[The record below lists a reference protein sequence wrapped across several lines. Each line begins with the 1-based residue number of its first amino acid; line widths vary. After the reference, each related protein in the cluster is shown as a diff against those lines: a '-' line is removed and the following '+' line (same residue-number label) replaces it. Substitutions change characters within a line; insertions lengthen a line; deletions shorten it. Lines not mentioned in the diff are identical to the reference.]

1 LRLCGQWQLVHL
13 VASELGWGAVSMA
26 LDQPVFIV
34 GPPEVDQG
42 QVELL
47 DGLEGPDPEQV
58 LLQGADESLG
68 AAVALRRSDEGRGGC
83 GAEPGDFLS

>member
-1 LRLCGQWQLVHL
+1 
-13 VASELGWGAVSMA
+13 VAMP
-26 LDQPVFIV
+26 LDQPVFVV

-42 QVELL
+42 QAEFL
-47 DGLEGPDPEQV
+47 DGAECPDPEQV
-58 LLQGADESLG
+58 LLQGPDEPLG